1 MKNLG
6 KIIVGIWLLVFG
18 DMVHLNAQ
26 EIVFEFASK
35 QSRDSL
41 AMQLKEDVEKSIQL
55 PLTDRYYIK
64 HKGAYWAMQLML
76 YKPKGF
82 TQSIPKIINILP
94 TTPAYFQYSFLE
106 MLYTLY
112 PKLYAKQIL
121 AIWDNLGSNKI
132 KALALEYLILQGI
145 TPQQNVEMGFANSL
159 HYNCYKERNLKKTVN
174 ALPTINEVLHSNIFP
189 NEDIII
195 SFQYT
200 NRNKPGFAMIRKANG
215 TWLSNNNKQP
225 IRFKQ
230 LARSIS
236 NLPYYLTN
244 GNTPQGLYKL
254 VGVDTSDNDFIG
266 PTTNIQIRL
275 PFEEEDK
282 TIFFGADTNYQ
293 VVYNSMLGKLAKY
306 KGLQEAFVA
315 GKLGR
320 SEIIAHGTTINPEYY
335 KGKNYYPCTPSL
347 GCLCTPEIW
356 DKNGKLVQSDL
367 QKLTQ
372 LILNKTVNPTWLLV
386 VNIAIN

>member
-1 MKNLG
+1 MKQLR
-6 KIIVGIWLLVFG
+6 KIIFGIWLGVFSV
-18 DMVHLNAQ
+18 MYNLNAQ
-26 EIVFEFASK
+26 ETIFEFASK
-35 QSRDSL
+35 QNRDSL
-41 AMQLKEDVEKSIQL
+41 AIRLKEDVEKSIQL
-55 PLTDRYYIK
+55 PLTERYFIK

-76 YKPKGF
+76 YKPRGF
-82 TQSIPKIINILP
+82 AQSIPTIINLLP
-94 TTPAYFQYSFLE
+94 TTPTYFQYSFLE

-112 PKLYAKQIL
+112 PKLYAKNIL
-121 AIWDNLGSNKI
+121 EIWDNLGSNKV
-132 KALALEYLILQGI
+132 KALALEYLVLQGI
-145 TPQQNVEMGFANSL
+145 TPKQNVEIGFANSL
-159 HYNCYKERNLKKTVN
+159 HYNCYKERNLKKTLN
-174 ALPTINEVLHSNIFP
+174 ALPTISEVLYSNIFP
-189 NEDIII
+189 KEDIII

-282 TIFFGADTNYQ
+282 TIYFGTDTNYQ
-293 VVYNSMLGKLAKY
+293 AKYNALLGNLFKY
-306 KGLQEAFVA
+306 KGLQEAFIA

-320 SEIIAHGTTINPEYY
+320 SEIIAHGTTINPDYY

-356 DKNGKLVQSDL
+356 DENGKLIQSDL

-372 LILNKTVNPTWLLV
+372 LILQKTINPTWLLV
-386 VNIAIN
+386 VNIQSK

>member
-1 MKNLG
+1 
-6 KIIVGIWLLVFG
+6 
-18 DMVHLNAQ
+18 
-26 EIVFEFASK
+26 
-35 QSRDSL
+35 
-41 AMQLKEDVEKSIQL
+41 
-55 PLTDRYYIK
+55 
-64 HKGAYWAMQLML
+64 
-76 YKPKGF
+76 
-82 TQSIPKIINILP
+82 
-94 TTPAYFQYSFLE
+94 
-106 MLYTLY
+106 
-112 PKLYAKQIL
+112 
-121 AIWDNLGSNKI
+121 
-132 KALALEYLILQGI
+132 
-145 TPQQNVEMGFANSL
+145 
-159 HYNCYKERNLKKTVN
+159 
-174 ALPTINEVLHSNIFP
+174 
-189 NEDIII
+189 
-195 SFQYT
+195 
-200 NRNKPGFAMIRKANG
+200 MIRKANG

-293 VVYNSMLGKLAKY
+293 AAYNSMLGKLAKY

-335 KGKNYYPCTPSL
+335 KGKKYYPCTPSL

-372 LILNKTVNPTWLLV
+372 LILNKTVNPNWLLV